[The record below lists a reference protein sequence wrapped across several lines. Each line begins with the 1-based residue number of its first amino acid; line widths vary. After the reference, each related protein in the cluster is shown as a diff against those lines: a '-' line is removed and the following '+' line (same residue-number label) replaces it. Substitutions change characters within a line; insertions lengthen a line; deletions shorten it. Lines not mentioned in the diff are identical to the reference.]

1 MFNIPTPIYQKLPK
15 PGNSILIWTA
25 LSLQKNIS
33 AFDLVLLSTD
43 HDDFDYNL
51 IERESNLII
60 DTRGKFNDSEKVIKA

>member
-1 MFNIPTPIYQKLPK
+1 MSNIPTPIYQKLPK

-51 IERESNLII
+51 IAQESSLIV
-60 DTRGKFNDSEKVIKA
+60 DTRGVFELTDKIFYA